1 MAVLVNTVRIIAK
14 FEKIDSA
21 RFVSHLDVQ
30 RLFQRAFRRA
40 SVPAAYSQGFNPHQ
54 VLSFATAL
62 SVGFTSSAE
71 WLDLRLE
78 KEVKPESFINLVNAA
93 LPNGFRVLNAVLAVD
108 ALPALSALMCAAD
121 YTVQFGTE
129 VNVQALHE
137 AVNALLSGEIVVS
150 KKTKSGMKDVDIR
163 PQIYRFILQEPDKL
177 MITGEVS
184 ADGSLNVDLLMGALF
199 KRMLRDY
206 PYTVHRDTLY
216 SKDGRIMPQYDAEDK
231 RS

>member
-40 SVPAAYSQGFNPHQ
+40 CVPAAYSQGFNPHQ

-78 KEVKPESFINLVNAA
+78 KEVEPESFINRVNAA
-93 LPNGFRVLNAVLAVD
+93 LPYGFRVLNAVLAED

-121 YTVQFGTE
+121 YTVQLGTE
-129 VNVQALHE
+129 VSVQALHE
-137 AVNALLSGEIVVS
+137 AVNALLSGEIVVN

-184 ADGSLNVDLLMGALF
+184 AEGSLNVDLLMGALF
-199 KRMLRDY
+199 KRMLREY

-216 SKDGRIMPQYDAEDK
+216 SKDGRIMPKYDAEDK